1 MGAQSTLRAFGT
13 GAFPCIG
20 TAVVRDA
27 STGRWLLFR
36 DPVEVVAAWTTGE
49 VAPCLDH
56 LERRVER
63 HGLYAAGMVSYEA
76 APAFD
81 RALSVRE
88 APGFPLLWFGLYAGP
103 GDIVPECGAGHA
115 GEQAPEWTASVTR
128 QGYERA
134 VAAVKDHLR
143 EGTSYQVN
151 YTLRLGSTFT
161 GCAWEFFQAQAT
173 SHDPPYGAYLD
184 LGRWA
189 VCSASPELFFTLVK
203 DRITSKP
210 MKGTA
215 PRGLTPE
222 QDVLFARHLRDS
234 EKERA
239 EILMITDMVRNDL
252 GRIAVPGS
260 VHVPELFC
268 LERYSTLWQMTS
280 TVEARTTASLAEV
293 FGALFPPASIT
304 GAPKARTME
313 IIAHLENTPRR
324 VYTGAI
330 GLMAPGRRAQ
340 FNVAIRTLLVDRE
353 RGTAEYGVGGGI
365 VWDSDAEAEWREC
378 MIKAKVLKEP
388 ARDFSLLE
396 TLLWTPETGWFLE
409 AYHLRRL
416 ALSAGHFGFPLDG
429 PALRQD
435 LDRAASGFPR
445 HPMRVRVHL
454 AGDGSF
460 SIQAEAFEPRGA
472 AGPVTVALARSPVD
486 ASDPSLYHKTTR
498 RGAYEKALRSCP
510 GYADVLLYNGRGEV
524 TESTIANVLARI
536 GGRLCTPP
544 VDCGLLAGTLRAWL
558 LEEGC
563 ISERVIT
570 VDEVLAC
577 DEVYLMNSVRGVYPV
592 TVEDG
597 ARAAVGTAVA

>member
-1 MGAQSTLRAFGT
+1 MSENSTMPASVPV
-13 GAFPCIG
+13 AFPSNG
-20 TAVVRDA
+20 MAVVRDA

-36 DPVEVVAAWTTGE
+36 DPVEVVAAWSTAE
-49 VAPCLDH
+49 VVPCLDH
-56 LERRVER
+56 LERRVEQD
-63 HGLYAAGMVSYEA
+63 GLYAAGMVSYEA

-81 RALSVRE
+81 EAFLVRN
-88 APGFPLLWFGLYAGP
+88 APGFPLLWFGLYHEP
-103 GDIVPECGAGHA
+103 GEIVPESGACRSGSPVR
-115 GEQAPEWTASVTR
+115 GWTPSVTR
-128 QGYERA
+128 QDYESA

-143 EGTSYQVN
+143 AGTSYQVN

-161 GCAWEFFQAQAT
+161 GCAWEFFQALAA
-173 SHDPPYGAYLD
+173 SHDPPCGAYLD

-189 VCSASPELFFTLVK
+189 VCSASPELFFTLEG
-203 DRITSKP
+203 DRITSRP

-222 QDVLFARHLRDS
+222 QDVLLARQLRGS

-239 EILMITDMVRNDL
+239 ENLMITDMVRNDL

-260 VHVPELFC
+260 VRVPALFA

-280 TVEARTTASLAEV
+280 TVEASTTASLAEV

-313 IIAHLENTPRR
+313 IIAHLEDTPRK

-330 GLMAPGRRAQ
+330 GFMTPGRRAQ

-365 VWDSDAEAEWREC
+365 VWDSIPEQEWLEC
-378 MIKAKVLKEP
+378 MTKAKVLKEP
-388 ARDFSLLE
+388 APEFSLLE
-396 TLLWTPETGWFLE
+396 TLLWTPGAGWFLE
-409 AYHLRRL
+409 GYHLRRL
-416 ALSAGHFGFPLDG
+416 SRSAGHLGFPLDG
-429 PALRQD
+429 PALRRD

-445 HPMRVRVHL
+445 CPMRVRVLL
-454 AGDGSF
+454 ARDGSMG
-460 SIQAEAFEPRGA
+460 IHAEPFDPRGA
-472 AGPVTVALARSPVD
+472 SSPARIGLARSPVD
-486 ASDPSLYHKTTR
+486 ASDPFLYHKTTR
-498 RGAYEKALRSCP
+498 RRVYEEALRSSP
-510 GYADVLLYNGRGEV
+510 GYDDVLLYNDRGEI

-544 VDCGLLAGTLRAWL
+544 VGCGLLAGTLRAWL

-563 ISERVIT
+563 ISECVIT
-570 VDEVLAC
+570 VDEILAC
-577 DEVYLMNSVRGVYPV
+577 EEVYLMNSLRGMYPV

-597 ARAAVGTAVA
+597 AKVAVGATAA